1 MPVSKRASAKALVSP
16 LSTLSPVSRTLLLS
30 LVLVASLSIVSSAS
44 AKTLKLATVMP
55 DGSSWL
61 EEMRAVAKA
70 IKSETDGRVKI
81 KFYPGGVMGNDK
93 TVMRKIR
100 VGQLQGGAFTSG
112 ALAPAFPDID
122 LYSLPLLFRTYE
134 EVDYVRSKVDATLA
148 AGLEANGFVPLAI
161 TDGGFA
167 YIASQR
173 PVRRVEDLSGAK
185 VWMPEDDVMSE
196 TAFRVAGVAPV
207 PLPIADV
214 YTALQTGLVDTVG
227 APPSA
232 LIAFQWHTK
241 VKYFTDVPLMY
252 LIGILAVDGK
262 AFSKLTPD
270 DQELL
275 RLRFAEAAVRLDAES
290 RAGDL
295 NAREALAKQG
305 IEFVEASSDAEVE
318 RWQKMSEDTRAQLRA
333 MDRYDEV
340 LIDEILMHLEAYRSG
355 AVEAP

>member
-1 MPVSKRASAKALVSP
+1 MPVSKRASAKALVS
-16 LSTLSPVSRTLLLS
+16 LLWRTPMLALVLAASLLS
-30 LVLVASLSIVSSAS
+30 VSSAS
-44 AKTLKLATVMP
+44 AKTFKLATVMP

-61 EEMRAVAKA
+61 DEMREAAQLV
-70 IKSETDGRVKI
+70 KSETEGRVKI

-134 EVDYVRSKVDATLA
+134 EVDYVRSKIDATLA
-148 AGLEANGFVPLAI
+148 AGLEKNGFVPLAI

-167 YIASQR
+167 FIASQR
-173 PVRRVEDLSGAK
+173 PMRRVEDLSGAK

-262 AFSKLTPD
+262 AFSKLSAE
-270 DQELL
+270 DQAIM
-275 RLRFAEAAVRLDAES
+275 RLRFAEAGERLDAEG
-290 RAGDL
+290 RASDQ
-295 NAREALAKQG
+295 NARDALAKQG
-305 IEFVEASSDAEVE
+305 IEFVEASSDEEVE

-333 MDRYDEV
+333 MDRYDDE